1 MLSHTVRA
9 MDLLNQNFLW
19 ASMIWGAIAGGY
31 LVYGWRQ
38 KAAIPFVG
46 GVVMTAA
53 SFLISSALLM
63 SLACLALM
71 FAVYWLLKQGY

>member
-9 MDLLNQNFLW
+9 MDLLNQDYLW
-19 ASMIWGAIAGGY
+19 ASCIWGAIAGGY

-46 GVVMTAA
+46 GMAMTGACFY
-53 SFLISSALLM
+53 STLTM
-63 SLACLALM
+63 SLGCIATM
-71 FAVYWLLKQGY
+71 VVVYWLAKRGY